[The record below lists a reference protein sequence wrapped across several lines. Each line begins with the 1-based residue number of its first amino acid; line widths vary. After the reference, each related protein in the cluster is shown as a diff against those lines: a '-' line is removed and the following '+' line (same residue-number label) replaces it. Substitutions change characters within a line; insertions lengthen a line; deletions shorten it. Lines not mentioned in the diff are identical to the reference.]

1 VCRHRAQ
8 GTGHRVQNP
17 ARHPE
22 PSTQHPAPS
31 YMANFKE
38 DLVRVKAF
46 IFDIDGV
53 LSLQTITL
61 NSFGVPNRTVN
72 LRDGYALQLAVKKGY
87 NIGVIS
93 GSSSKEYQ
101 KRLKLLGVKDIYL
114 NSRSKI
120 EHFNNFLEKHNL
132 NKSDVLFM
140 GDDIPDFEVMKAAGV
155 PVCPSDADSEI
166 KQVSSYISDKKGG
179 EGCVRDVIEQVL
191 RLNND
196 WMDSDA
202 FTW

>member
-1 VCRHRAQ
+1 VL
-8 GTGHRVQNP
+8 GK
-17 ARHPE
+17 
-22 PSTQHPAPS
+22 SKHPAPS
-31 YMANFKE
+31 TKDPVPITHHTMANFKE

-87 NIGVIS
+87 RIGVIS

-114 NSRSKI
+114 NSRSKLD
-120 EHFNNFLEKHNL
+120 HFNNFLEKYNL

-140 GDDIPDFEVMKAAGV
+140 GDDIPDFEVMKVVGV

>member
-1 VCRHRAQ
+1 
-8 GTGHRVQNP
+8 
-17 ARHPE
+17 
-22 PSTQHPAPS
+22 
-31 YMANFKE
+31 MANFKE

-53 LSLQTITL
+53 LSLQTISL
-61 NSFGVPNRTVN
+61 NAFGVPNRTVN
-72 LRDGYALQLAVKKGY
+72 LRDGYALQLAAKKGY
-87 NIGVIS
+87 IIGIIS
-93 GSSSKEYQ
+93 GSKSIEYQ
-101 KRLKLLGVKDIYL
+101 KRLKMLGINDIFL
-114 NSRSKI
+114 NSRNKL
-120 EHFNNFLEKHNL
+120 ENFSTFLKKHNL

-140 GDDIPDFEVMKAAGV
+140 GDDIPDFEVMKEAGI

-166 KQVSSYISDKKGG
+166 KQVSSYVSDKKGG

-191 RLNND
+191 RLHNN

>member
-1 VCRHRAQ
+1 
-8 GTGHRVQNP
+8 
-17 ARHPE
+17 
-22 PSTQHPAPS
+22 
-31 YMANFKE
+31 MANFKE

-46 IFDIDGV
+46 VFDIDGV
-53 LSLQTITL
+53 LSQQTITL
-61 NSFGVPNRTVN
+61 NSFGLPNRTVN

-87 NIGVIS
+87 HIGIIS

-101 KRLKLLGVKDIYL
+101 KRLRKLGINDIYL
-114 NSRSKI
+114 NSRSKLS
-120 EHFNNFLEKHNL
+120 HFNTFLNKHDL

-140 GDDIPDFEVMKAAGV
+140 GDDIPDFEVMKEAGI

-166 KQVSSYISDKKGG
+166 KQLASYISDKKGG
-179 EGCVRDVIEQVL
+179 AGCVRDVIEQVL
-191 RLNND
+191 RLHNS

>member
-1 VCRHRAQ
+1 MCRHRAQ

-87 NIGVIS
+87 KIGVIS

-140 GDDIPDFEVMKAAGV
+140 GDDIPDYDVMKAAGV

-166 KQVSSYISDKKGG
+166 KQLSSYISDKKGG

>member
-87 NIGVIS
+87 KIGVIS

-140 GDDIPDFEVMKAAGV
+140 GDDIPDYDVMKAAGV

-166 KQVSSYISDKKGG
+166 KQLSSYISDKKGG